1 MIRGNRL
8 SAALGPALLFA
19 AGLATAA
26 ASAPRVLA
34 VSPSGPAVPENLLR
48 ISIRFDAP
56 PKDQVLRGLSLAF
69 GDGRTQD
76 APFLDQE
83 LWSPDGRVLTVLLH
97 PGRVKTGLVAHEQL
111 GAILA
116 EGESVQLMLDGRPVA
131 RWVVGPRDVQ
141 GPSPAGWRPAA
152 VRAGRRDPLVVRLE
166 APIDARDAD
175 YVAVVDAQ
183 HRRVLGHPE
192 LLEGEQV
199 WRFTPAKAWSAGPYQ
214 LVARGTLED
223 PAGNR
228 LNSRFERDAE
238 QRPES
243 ARDVAIPLEVTRR
256 P

>member
-1 MIRGNRL
+1 MIGGKRL

-19 AGLATAA
+19 AGSATAA
-26 ASAPRVLA
+26 ASAPRVVA
-34 VSPSGPAVPENLLR
+34 VSPSGPTVPENLLR
-48 ISIRFDAP
+48 ISIRFEAAP
-56 PKDQVLRGLSLAF
+56 EDQVLRRLSLAF
-69 GDGRTQD
+69 GDGRPRD

-116 EGESVQLMLDGRPVA
+116 EGESVQLMLDGRPLA
-131 RWVVGPRDVQ
+131 RWVVGPRDAQ
-141 GPSPAGWRPAA
+141 GPCPAGWRPAA
-152 VRAGRRDPLVVRLE
+152 VRAGRRDPLVVRLD

-192 LLEGEQV
+192 LLEGERV
-199 WRFTPAKAWSAGPYQ
+199 WRFTPAKAWSIGPYQ

-228 LNSRFERDAE
+228 LNSRFERELD
-238 QRPES
+238 QRPEPAS
-243 ARDVAIPLEVTRR
+243 DVAIPLEVTRR